1 MVTLFLVT
9 TAAMFADIFSHS
21 VYGDHLLIKRV
32 NNYKWLQA
40 HIQACVTQSHF
51 SVIRAH
57 ISASFS
63 LQTYTVYYL
72 CYVTF
77 NCVL

>member
-9 TAAMFADIFSHS
+9 TTAMFPDIFSDS
-21 VYGDHLLIKRV
+21 FYGDHLLIKHV

-40 HIQACVTQSHF
+40 HIHACVTLRHF

-63 LQTYTVYYL
+63 LQTHTV
-72 CYVTF
+72 
-77 NCVL
+77 